1 MPDLFQLPE
10 AVQTPWPLAPS
21 PSRAEMLLLFFSCLS
36 CPTVYDPMD
45 CGTPDFPVLH
55 HLPEFAQSHVLWD
68 SDAIQPSHLS
78 SVTPFSSCPQSFPAS
93 ASFPLSWLFAP
104 TWPKFWSF
112 SFSIGSSSEYPGLSS
127 FRIDWFYLLA
137 DQGTLKSLP
146 LEKGSNGIFKSLS
159 LSLPPPLSFKDPVTT
174 LTHPKHLG

>member
-55 HLPEFAQSHVLWD
+55 HLPEFAQSHVLWV

-78 SVTPFSSCPQSFPAS
+78 SVTPLLFLPSIFPSISVFS
-93 ASFPLSWLFAP
+93 
-104 TWPKFWSF
+104 T
-112 SFSIGSSSEYPGLSS
+112 E
-127 FRIDWFYLLA
+127 LA
-137 DQGTLKSLP
+137 LRANVAQV
-146 LEKGSNGIFKSLS
+146 LELQLQHRF
-159 LSLPPPLSFKDPVTT
+159 FQ
-174 LTHPKHLG
+174 